1 MRARCTTIR
10 RLAGFAAAI
19 CLALSIRPLSGQ
31 SLPAFE
37 LDAVSMPEASS
48 AEGRLDVYTRIPYSS
63 LQFISQGGAF
73 IAKYTVL
80 AELYSVDEKGNQQGV
95 VVSRIW
101 ERDVPAV
108 EDYDETLA
116 STFDYT
122 THSISDL
129 SPGTYVLEVQL
140 EDDFASTSFLKR
152 LPVRVR
158 SFAGR
163 AALSDILLAD
173 SYDLSSRTI
182 VPNVAN
188 VIDNDR
194 GMFSLYYEILAR
206 QPMKARVAYS
216 VFKMKK
222 AAKPSVKSLLGL
234 DKEEMSDSDVSFEAL
249 DVLPLAKGRNPATL
263 AIPMQDFKVGDFTV
277 RVKLSDEK
285 GTAIDSVDK
294 MISVRWMGL
303 DEQIRDV
310 DEAVEQLAYIAKGKE
325 LDWIK
330 SADSDSER
338 ARRFLSFW
346 KKRDPTPVTERN
358 ERMEEYYYRIAHA
371 NREYGNFSKGW
382 QTDRGQVFVLYGEPD
397 YITRHSYS
405 FGASKPYEVWTYNS
419 FGRRFI
425 FVDRTGVGDYQLL
438 VPIWDERTRIR

>member
-1 MRARCTTIR
+1 MKALSKNIL
-10 RLAGFAAAI
+10 RLAGFTAAI
-19 CLALSIRPLSGQ
+19 CLALAFRPIAGQ

-37 LDAVSMPEASS
+37 LDAVTMPEASTLDS
-48 AEGRLDVYTRIPYSS
+48 RLDIYTRIPYSS
-63 LQFISQGGAF
+63 LQFISQGGKFVAG
-73 IAKYTVL
+73 YTVL

-95 VVSRIW
+95 VMSRIW
-101 ERDVPAV
+101 ERDVPTV
-108 EDYDETLA
+108 SEFRETLE

-122 THSISDL
+122 THSISGL

-140 EDDFASTSFLKR
+140 EDDFASTSFLQR
-152 LPVRVR
+152 IPVQVR
-158 SFAGR
+158 AFDPP
-163 AALSDILLAD
+163 AALSDVLLAE

-194 GMFSLYYEILAR
+194 GMFSLYYEIVAHR
-206 QPMKARVAYS
+206 PMKARVSYS

-222 AAKPSVKSLLGL
+222 PGKPSVKSLLGL
-234 DKEEMSDSDVSFEAL
+234 EKNEFSDTDVSFEAL

-263 AIPMQDFKVGDFTV
+263 AIPLEDFKVGDFTV
-277 RVKLSDEK
+277 RVTLSDAE
-285 GTAIDSVDK
+285 GTPIDSSDK
-294 MISVRWMGL
+294 AISIRWMGL

-310 DEAVEQLAYIAKGKE
+310 EEAVEQLAYIAKGKE
-325 LDWIK
+325 IDWIK
-330 SADSDSER
+330 NAGTESEK
-338 ARRFLSFW
+338 AQRFLSFW
-346 KKRDPTPVTERN
+346 KKRDPTPITERN

-382 QTDRGQVFVLYGEPD
+382 QTDRGQVFILYGEPD
-397 YITRHSYS
+397 YITRHTHS

>member
-1 MRARCTTIR
+1 
-10 RLAGFAAAI
+10 
-19 CLALSIRPLSGQ
+19 
-31 SLPAFE
+31 
-37 LDAVSMPEASS
+37 MPVASS
-48 AEGRLDVYTRIPYSS
+48 IESRLDVYTRVPYSS
-63 LQFISQGGAF
+63 LQFISQGGKF
-73 IAKYTVL
+73 NAKYTVL

-95 VVSRIW
+95 VASRIW

-108 EDYDETLA
+108 TEYHQTLE

-122 THSISDL
+122 THSISDVT
-129 SPGTYVLEVQL
+129 PGTYVLEVQL
-140 EDDFASTSFLKR
+140 EDDFASTSFLQK
-152 LPVRVR
+152 LPVKVR
-158 SFAGR
+158 SFDKP
-163 AALSDILLAD
+163 AALSDVLLAD

-194 GMFSLYYEILAR
+194 GNFSLYYEILAR
-206 QPMKARVAYS
+206 QPMKARVSYS

-222 AAKPSVKSLLGL
+222 LAKPSVKSLLGL
-234 DKEEMSDSDVSFEAL
+234 DKGNELTDSDVSFEAL

-263 AIPMQDFKVGDFTV
+263 AIPLEDFKVGDFTV
-277 RVKLSDEK
+277 RVKLSDQS

-294 MISVRWMGL
+294 LVSVRWMGL
-303 DEQIRDV
+303 DDQIRDV
-310 DEAVEQLAYIAKGKE
+310 NQAVEQLAYIAKGKE

-346 KKRDPTPVTERN
+346 KKRDPTPITERN

-371 NREYGNFSKGW
+371 NREYGNFDKGW

-425 FVDRTGVGDYQLL
+425 FVDKTGVGDYQLL